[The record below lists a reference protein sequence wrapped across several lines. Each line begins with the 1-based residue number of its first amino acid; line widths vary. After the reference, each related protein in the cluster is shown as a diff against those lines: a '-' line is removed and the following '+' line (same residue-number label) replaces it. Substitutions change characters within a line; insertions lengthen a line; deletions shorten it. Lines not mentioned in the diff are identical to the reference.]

1 MTRPRQ
7 STLVATAL
15 VLVAI
20 LLGVTAVLLGLS
32 AEPRGGKIVVTVRLW
47 DEPIAAAYRQS
58 FAAFTRSHPD
68 IEVRTNLV
76 AYSTYFETLRT
87 DVAGGSA
94 DDIFWLSN
102 AYFAA
107 YADSGRLMKIQTDA
121 ADWEPAVVDQFT
133 RSGVLWGVPQLTDAG
148 IAVFY
153 NADLLAA
160 AGVDPTQVDNLRWS
174 RGDDDTLRPMLA
186 RLTVDADGRTANTPG
201 FDARRVRQW
210 GYNAA
215 NDPQAIYLNY
225 IGSAGGVFQ
234 RDGKFAFDNPGA
246 IEAFRYLVGL
256 INDDHVAPPAS
267 DTNDNGDFS
276 RNQFLAGK
284 MALFQSGTYSLAP
297 VARDALFH
305 WGVAMLPAGPAGR
318 VSVTNGIAAA
328 GNPRRARRTRPRRRC
343 RTTIRRP
350 AGRPRSPAAR
360 RAVTDQRAP
369 QRRQEGRVDRVE
381 QRTGYGRGAGGLGG
395 RIRARARGQ
404 GLHKLDMK
412 RRRLRAERL
421 IGLAVRPKSR
431 RDGHRHLIGAR
442 GQHRRRVGRGRG
454 VGRPDRRTDACQ
466 IRGRCRDGLRRRD
479 HKRYV
484 TPPKRSWPN
493 KPGQPGRDAQ
503 VFQRL
508 MDRSALHRPTG
519 SEIPGFPAL
528 LTDPWVFGSAR

>member
-160 AGVDPTQVDNLRWS
+160 AGVDPRRWTTCDGVAAMTTPCARCWLGS
-174 RGDDDTLRPMLA
+174 PSTPMDAPPTRQDSMLGGSASGDTTPPTILRPST
-186 RLTVDADGRTANTPG
+186 LTT
-201 FDARRVRQW
+201 
-210 GYNAA
+210 
-215 NDPQAIYLNY
+215 
-225 IGSAGGVFQ
+225 SA
-234 RDGKFAFDNPGA
+234 
-246 IEAFRYLVGL
+246 
-256 INDDHVAPPAS
+256 
-267 DTNDNGDFS
+267 
-276 RNQFLAGK
+276 
-284 MALFQSGTYSLAP
+284 
-297 VARDALFH
+297 
-305 WGVAMLPAGPAGR
+305 
-318 VSVTNGIAAA
+318 
-328 GNPRRARRTRPRRRC
+328 
-343 RTTIRRP
+343 RP
-350 AGRPRSPAAR
+350 AVCSSATASSRSITPA
-360 RAVTDQRAP
+360 P
-369 QRRQEGRVDRVE
+369 
-381 QRTGYGRGAGGLGG
+381 
-395 RIRARARGQ
+395 
-404 GLHKLDMK
+404 
-412 RRRLRAERL
+412 
-421 IGLAVRPKSR
+421 S
-431 RDGHRHLIGAR
+431 
-442 GQHRRRVGRGRG
+442 
-454 VGRPDRRTDACQ
+454 
-466 IRGRCRDGLRRRD
+466 
-479 HKRYV
+479 
-484 TPPKRSWPN
+484 
-493 KPGQPGRDAQ
+493 KP
-503 VFQRL
+503 
-508 MDRSALHRPTG
+508 SA
-519 SEIPGFPAL
+519 I
-528 LTDPWVFGSAR
+528 WSA